1 MFLNLHNLQLYL
13 DFPMHLSM
21 INCFIQSA
29 FLPQLYNYFLTLA
42 IFLASAVTGFVH
54 PMLQSK
60 LSNDQ
65 FGFHLTFVCYSVIY
79 L

>member
-1 MFLNLHNLQLYL
+1 MFVNLHNLQLYL
-13 DFPMHLSM
+13 DFPMHLFM

-42 IFLASAVTGFVH
+42 VFLASAVTGFVH

-60 LSNDQ
+60 LCDLA
-65 FGFHLTFVCYSVIY
+65 FT
-79 L
+79 